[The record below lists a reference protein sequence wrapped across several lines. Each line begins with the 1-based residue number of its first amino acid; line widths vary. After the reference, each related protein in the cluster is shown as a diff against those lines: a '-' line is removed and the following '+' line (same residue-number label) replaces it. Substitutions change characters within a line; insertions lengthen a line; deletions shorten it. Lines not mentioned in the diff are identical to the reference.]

1 MCNAAFWESKGMSE
15 VFGAQPLPGVINL
28 THMVTATKWFS
39 LSLSI
44 IPFFFFHCHIYLH
57 KPTCCLC
64 MCNEYE
70 FIKNIY
76 SVYEYT
82 TVALKFLMSI
92 CYYIQRDKITN
103 DDSLA

>member
-44 IPFFFFHCHIYLH
+44 IPLFFFRCRIYLH

-70 FIKNIY
+70 FIKIVGIR
-76 SVYEYT
+76 VYNSGTEVFNVNMLLHT
-82 TVALKFLMSI
+82 T
-92 CYYIQRDKITN
+92 
-103 DDSLA
+103 